1 MNELELKLKAN
12 EIRIDIIKMLNLA
25 GTGHTAGPLG
35 MSDIFTVLYFDI
47 LKNDTKKPLS
57 EKRDFVF
64 LSNGHICPVLYAT
77 LAHRGYFKIDELK
90 TLRKLGSRLQGHPHY
105 GALAGVE
112 NSGGPLGQGIS
123 QAVGLAVSLKR
134 DQKQNS
140 VYCFTG
146 DGELEEGQVWEAFMY
161 ASKEKLDNLIVI
173 VDRNHIQIDGSTEDV
188 GGLFNLDKKFT
199 SFGFSVIEFDG
210 NNISQIKHAFEHALE
225 MRGKAKPICLL
236 ANTTPGKGVSIFEG
250 DYKWHGK
257 TPNDEETKKA
267 ITELELIRKKLL
279 GGNF

>member
-12 EIRIDIIKMLNLA
+12 EIRVDIIKMLNLA

-35 MSDIFTVLYFDI
+35 MADIFTVLYFDI
-47 LKNDTKKPLS
+47 LKNDSKKPLS

-77 LAHRGYFKIDELK
+77 LAHKNYFKLDELK

-105 GALAGVE
+105 GALPGVE

-134 DQKQNS
+134 DKKQNK

-146 DGELEEGQVWEAFMY
+146 DGELEEGQCWEAFMY
-161 ASKEKLDNLIVI
+161 ASKEKLDNLIFI
-173 VDRNHIQIDGSTEDV
+173 VDRNHIQIDGSTEDI
-188 GGLFNLDKKFT
+188 GGLFDLGKKFT

-210 NNISQIKHAFEHALE
+210 NNISQIKHALSHALK
-225 MRGKAKPICLL
+225 MKGKAKPICLI
-236 ANTTPGKGVSIFEG
+236 ANTIPGKGVSIFEG
-250 DYKWHGK
+250 DYRWHGK
-257 TPNDEETKKA
+257 TPNADETKKA
-267 ITELELIRKKLL
+267 LYELELNRKKLI
-279 GGNF
+279 GGKK

>member
-12 EIRIDIIKMLNLA
+12 EIRVDIVKMLNLA

-47 LKNDTKKPLS
+47 LKNDPKKPTS

-77 LAHRGYFKIDELK
+77 LAHKNYFKIDELK
-90 TLRKLGSRLQGHPHY
+90 QLRKLGSPLQGHPHY
-105 GALAGVE
+105 GALPGIE

-134 DQKQNS
+134 DKKENN

-210 NNISQIKHAFEHALE
+210 NNISQIKHAFNHAHHMQIQFQE
-225 MRGKAKPICLL
+225 K
-236 ANTTPGKGVSIFEG
+236 E
-250 DYKWHGK
+250 
-257 TPNDEETKKA
+257 
-267 ITELELIRKKLL
+267 
-279 GGNF
+279 